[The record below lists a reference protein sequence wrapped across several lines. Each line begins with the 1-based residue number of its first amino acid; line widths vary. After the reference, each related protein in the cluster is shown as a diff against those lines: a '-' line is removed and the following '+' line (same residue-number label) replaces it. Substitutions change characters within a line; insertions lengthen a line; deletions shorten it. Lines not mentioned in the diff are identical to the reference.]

1 MAVHRLDLI
10 ERTETL
16 TAQVAE
22 KLREALTGGVFAP
35 GDKITIRAVA
45 KSLGVS
51 LTPAREALSILAAEG
66 ALEFGAN
73 RTLMVPPLSIDRLA
87 EITRIRIALEGLAA
101 ERAARLLE
109 DREIARIVAAN
120 EAMIRATEAEDF
132 KGAIRHN
139 HEFHFGIYRG
149 SRMPTLIKMIEGLWL
164 RTGAYVNLIYPAF
177 GLARKGIEN
186 HERAARALKVRDA
199 EGLRAAIEFDI
210 RYSAEHLETELRAK
224 QPEALKLA

>member
-10 ERTETL
+10 ERGETL

-22 KLREALTGGVFAP
+22 KLREALIGGVFAP

-66 ALEFGAN
+66 ALEFGPN
-73 RTLMVPPLSIDRLA
+73 RTLVVPPLSIDRLA

-101 ERAARLLE
+101 ERAARLLDE
-109 DREIARIVAAN
+109 REIARVTAAN

-132 KGAIRHN
+132 KTAILKN
-139 HEFHFGIYRG
+139 HEFHFGIYHG
-149 SRMPTLIKMIEGLWL
+149 SRMPTLVKMIEGLWL

-186 HERAARALKVRDA
+186 HERAARALRARDA

-210 RYSAEHLETELRAK
+210 RYSAEHLEAELRTK
-224 QPEALKLA
+224 QADTRQRA

>member
-10 ERTETL
+10 ERSETL

-22 KLREALTGGVFAP
+22 KLRAALIGGVFAP

-73 RTLMVPPLSIDRLA
+73 RTLMVPPLSVDRLA

-101 ERAARLLE
+101 ERAARLSGGSITWLSE
-109 DREIARIVAAN
+109 GGTPALRSVAPGRDSA
-120 EAMIRATEAEDF
+120 
-132 KGAIRHN
+132 
-139 HEFHFGIYRG
+139 G
-149 SRMPTLIKMIEGLWL
+149 SGWI
-164 RTGAYVNLIYPAF
+164 
-177 GLARKGIEN
+177 
-186 HERAARALKVRDA
+186 
-199 EGLRAAIEFDI
+199 GLRRNRDHLVTGIADLPLMPPWAALLLIVGGLVWAWRREG
-210 RYSAEHLETELRAK
+210 R
-224 QPEALKLA
+224 